1 MSKKVKQILPL
12 LWFSVVPILTSSSL
26 TFLLYDEVQWGELT
40 YFSLVIVYL
49 IASFLMGLAMVPTTF
64 MSFIT
69 GVIGGI
75 TYLPWMLI
83 SYTLASI
90 IGYLIGQK
98 TNQDL
103 WLDLINSKEK
113 GRQIMQRVNK
123 KPGILTFS
131 LRLSPILPFG
141 LSNIALSIL
150 KVPIKD
156 FLLWGTIGMIPRT
169 VLSVWVGSQAINL
182 TDAIIKG
189 KELPLTQLAFLI
201 LVILS
206 SIFLIRILF
215 KKQMVE

>member
-1 MSKKVKQILPL
+1 
-12 LWFSVVPILTSSSL
+12 
-26 TFLLYDEVQWGELT
+26 
-40 YFSLVIVYL
+40 
-49 IASFLMGLAMVPTTF
+49 
-64 MSFIT
+64 
-69 GVIGGI
+69 
-75 TYLPWMLI
+75 
-83 SYTLASI
+83 
-90 IGYLIGQK
+90 
-98 TNQDL
+98 
-103 WLDLINSKEK
+103 
-113 GRQIMQRVNK
+113 MQRVNK

-182 TDAIIKG
+182 TDAILKG

-215 KKQMVE
+215 KKQIVE